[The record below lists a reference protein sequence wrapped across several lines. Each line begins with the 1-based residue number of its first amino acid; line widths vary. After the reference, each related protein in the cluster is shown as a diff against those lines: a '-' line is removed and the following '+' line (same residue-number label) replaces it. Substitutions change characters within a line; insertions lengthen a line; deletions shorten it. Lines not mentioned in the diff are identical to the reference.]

1 MGGRG
6 EMKRKTKHLTS
17 GIKSNSSEEFSMLGE
32 ISSEAVIQ
40 MKLKAWL

>member
-17 GIKSNSSEEFSMLGE
+17 GIKSFSEEFSMLGE

-40 MKLKAWL
+40 IKLKAWL